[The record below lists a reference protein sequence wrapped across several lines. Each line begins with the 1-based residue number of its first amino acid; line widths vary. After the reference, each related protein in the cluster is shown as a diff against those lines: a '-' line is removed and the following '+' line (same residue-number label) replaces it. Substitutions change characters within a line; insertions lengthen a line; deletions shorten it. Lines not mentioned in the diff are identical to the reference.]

1 MEYQTDME
9 QHFYLP
15 IDATLRRPPFGV
27 DLNNTEKTINW

>member
-1 MEYQTDME
+1 MQYQTDME

-27 DLNNTEKTINW
+27 DLGKRNFIPS